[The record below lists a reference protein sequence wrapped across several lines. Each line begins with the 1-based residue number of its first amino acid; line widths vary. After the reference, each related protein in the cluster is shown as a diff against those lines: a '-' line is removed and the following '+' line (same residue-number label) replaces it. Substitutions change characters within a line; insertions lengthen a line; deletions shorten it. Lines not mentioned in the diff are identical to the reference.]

1 MKSQLIFIGR
11 LFLFWI
17 IFFLFQRSLFFFH
30 FFSDFTGAYAELL
43 QLPIEGLRLDLSAFG
58 YLSGIPFILS
68 VFTIFIIN
76 ERFVSLVNRFIYVYF
91 WVLLIATSIIMASEI
106 VTYIEW
112 KTKLS
117 SKIFIHFGTP
127 SEIFRTSS
135 GSYTVWFFFYF
146 ILQVIG
152 GYLLYVRVFK
162 KNVIQPSQATRL
174 KRTGFGLTYLLSLAF
189 ALVLMIR
196 GGLQQIPVTA
206 TDAYFS
212 ENQIVNDL
220 SVNAEWN
227 FIHTCYV
234 HFSVDLSTYYQ
245 NLDPSEANQLMRAVY
260 AEGEGVRTQV
270 INAPRPNIV
279 LVTLEGWSGQMIEPL
294 GGEAGITPHFNALCE
309 EGVLFTKIYATG
321 GTSETGHSS
330 IISGYPTIAGISIS
344 TESAKCRKLP
354 SLNQVFEAEGYNS
367 FYTFGGSLSYGNIGG
382 YLTDVGFDR
391 LVDENDLDLKPSGK
405 LGIHDEAMFP
415 YFLSEI
421 QAAKRPYF
429 YGLFT
434 QSTHSPYDM
443 RADPLPGYEDDPYI
457 TSMHYA
463 DEQLGKFVEG
473 IRQLPDFENTLV
485 IFVSDHGRAH
495 SFNQDTY
502 DEKYF
507 HIPLLFWGGAIDTNY
522 NGYAVNRVGSQAD
535 VAKTLLNQLGLDV
548 HDFHWS
554 KDLLYSGTQEWAIC
568 TSTLSYGWKDTNGY
582 TVYQMIEERLIRSA
596 YTNSKDTDAVLK
608 KCRAVLESMYQEFR
622 EL

>member
-43 QLPIEGLRLDLSAFG
+43 QLPIEGLRLDFSAFG

-162 KNVIQPSQATRL
+162 KNVIQPSQAARL

-270 INAPRPNIV
+270 INAPLPNIV

-443 RADPLPGYEDDPYI
+443 MADPLPGHEDDPYI

-463 DEQLGKFVEG
+463 DEHLGKFVEG

-502 DEKYF
+502 D
-507 HIPLLFWGGAIDTNY
+507 
-522 NGYAVNRVGSQAD
+522 
-535 VAKTLLNQLGLDV
+535 
-548 HDFHWS
+548 
-554 KDLLYSGTQEWAIC
+554 
-568 TSTLSYGWKDTNGY
+568 
-582 TVYQMIEERLIRSA
+582 
-596 YTNSKDTDAVLK
+596 
-608 KCRAVLESMYQEFR
+608 
-622 EL
+622 